1 MLSQKTLNAIY
12 QITLKI
18 LNRLSDSFLEYFDDR
33 LMIYRT
39 DTSYTFERV
48 EELSIRFHKID
59 F

>member
-18 LNRLSDSFLEYFDDR
+18 LNRLSDSLLEYFDDR

-39 DTSYTFERV
+39 DSSYTFESV
-48 EELSIRFHKID
+48 EQLSIRFYIK
-59 F
+59 